1 MRNVCRPF
9 TLYSDFL
16 PPAKV
21 SREWQ
26 YLAFGYFDGVNVGN
40 NLFKDERWDFERMWK
55 HSESEKTYLDGSY
68 TEQTIFGFRTEEE
81 GCEKD
86 TQFWED
92 AEGEKYPFL
101 FLILIQDKAS
111 SKNPA
116 GFCQNRKQLEESLSV
131 NKGVSA
137 ISYLTLDSSDLL
149 LVLACEEYSLGAKLI
164 DSFHTGDESSVLSE
178 NGWNL
183 YYSYT
188 ISAVRKSFLN
198 NEDKIARL
206 KGILDSVYI
215 HVIEKQPGS
224 IKEVYDFIRDKWPGE
239 AEKKET
245 EKKAV
250 LGCNDDLII
259 MKGVPWSVFLTFY
272 QDRTGI
278 LNHSNTVYHKSIIGV
293 TTILGEEEKERGK
306 KESGEESD
314 NEKIITLSKSLRK
327 ECIKFKLDNGS
338 SKGRAVR
345 KELLSVLNSLEKY
358 EKSPF
363 HDYIFMSALKPMKML
378 VDMVKEADKKEDED
392 KYGYFYDFLTSFNMY
407 AQNSMRS
414 DRQFTEVPDFNI
426 RIYETPA
433 KMNAFYNAV
442 IYNLKSLLSEMGTDE
457 KEMHEYE
464 FLTCPGV
471 ANDMQVRE
479 IYPEL
484 MEDKRLFLVD
494 MPEKQVYSP
503 WLMFIMMAHEMS
515 HFVGRG
521 IRQRDYRYHC
531 MVKMVSD
538 IVIRFLYEELSE
550 YIDDEEHFN
559 IITHLDTGES
569 YWEALRNEII
579 DQLERYMEWEKKDE
593 FIDRR
598 FEKGSLERE
607 NGREYWKR
615 RIELYGYH
623 SDMLKKL
630 MPEHLCRVCQDQR
643 IFAYLSKK
651 EYVYQLKNGV
661 KGEQARREEE
671 KLKGRLEKRLQEF
684 CEFSEWNPSDWG
696 IYAVIDKLVYLLK
709 ECFADLGA
717 VMLLDLS
724 VEEYLESILLSAYD
738 QGIDIEMLSQQT
750 EGIIRG
756 ALVCLC
762 MISDEEG
769 CLQKWT
775 FDEMFDITK
784 REGNISV
791 LANSLWKVMCTY
803 SEKYEKEVWEIGS
816 EWGIEYH
823 SSVLEKALCY
833 LVGCRKNFSSQ
844 IKGDMEPIRKGI
856 LDMFHVFSEK
866 SLETVIM
873 SIRKYIDIYQQ
884 GLEENLDK
892 CIMNTGKG

>member
-40 NLFKDERWDFERMWK
+40 NLFKDERWDFERMWE
-55 HSESEKTYLDGSY
+55 HSESEKTHLDGSY

-86 TQFWED
+86 KQFWED

-503 WLMFIMMAHEMS
+503 WLMFIMIAHEMS
-515 HFVGRG
+515 HFVGRE

-538 IVIRFLYEELSE
+538 IVIRYLYEELSE
-550 YIDDEEHFN
+550 YIDDEE
-559 IITHLDTGES
+559 
-569 YWEALRNEII
+569 
-579 DQLERYMEWEKKDE
+579 
-593 FIDRR
+593 
-598 FEKGSLERE
+598 
-607 NGREYWKR
+607 
-615 RIELYGYH
+615 
-623 SDMLKKL
+623 
-630 MPEHLCRVCQDQR
+630 P
-643 IFAYLSKK
+643 
-651 EYVYQLKNGV
+651 
-661 KGEQARREEE
+661 
-671 KLKGRLEKRLQEF
+671 KGRLEKRLQEF
-684 CEFSEWNPSDWG
+684 CEFSEWNPLDWG

-738 QGIDIEMLSQQT
+738 QGIDIEMLSEQT

-775 FDEMFDITK
+775 VDEVFDITK

-791 LANSLWKVMCTY
+791 LANSLWKVMCIY
-803 SEKYEKEVWEIGS
+803 SEKYEK
-816 EWGIEYH
+816 
-823 SSVLEKALCY
+823 
-833 LVGCRKNFSSQ
+833 
-844 IKGDMEPIRKGI
+844 
-856 LDMFHVFSEK
+856 
-866 SLETVIM
+866 
-873 SIRKYIDIYQQ
+873 
-884 GLEENLDK
+884 GLGN
-892 CIMNTGKG
+892 